1 VPKYIVDVNWRY
13 SVMPDAKHIKK
24 KASFSVIYILIAFL
38 ILALL
43 QLWIAPNREN
53 VSYSQFKQY
62 ITEGKINAVVVSQRN
77 LKGYEKIQGQEKTEP
92 LFPQQIYVTPRV
104 DDKNLVEFLEHN
116 NVEIIG
122 ENENTFLMA
131 VLSWI
136 LPALIFVGIWVW
148 AMKKMGQGSGIM
160 TLGKSKAKIIAQT
173 DVGVTFKDVAGQ
185 DEAIQELQEILEF
198 LRTPEKF
205 TQLGAKIPKGILLVG
220 PPGTGKT
227 LLAKAVAGEAGVP
240 FFSISGSDFIEMFVG
255 LGAARVRDLFEQ
267 AAKQAPCLVFID
279 ELDALGKARG
289 AGNLAGHDEREQTLN
304 QLLVEMDGFE
314 PNLGVVILAATNRPE
329 ILDPAL
335 LRPGRFD
342 RHILVDRP
350 DLKGRIDVL
359 HVHTRNMRLSK
370 DVDLEIIAR
379 RTPGFTGADLANLVN
394 EAALLAARKEKKEV
408 TPQELEEAIDRIIA
422 GLEKKNR
429 VLNEKE
435 KRTVAYHETGH
446 ALVASFR
453 PTAEKVHK
461 ISIVPRGIGALGFTL
476 QLPTEDRYLMSRQE
490 LLEKIDVLLGGR
502 GAEVIIFDE
511 ITTGA
516 QNDLQRATEIARSM
530 VTLYGMTENLGSVT
544 YEPAPSPF
552 LQQQL
557 YPHAREIS
565 DETAR
570 LIDLEVRNIIDAR
583 MKEVLNTLKDH
594 EDLLHLVA
602 QKLLEKETLESEEFR
617 VLIGK
622 SEPDE
627 PETPKT
633 STIAADVRTV

>member
-1 VPKYIVDVNWRY
+1 
-13 SVMPDAKHIKK
+13 MPEAKNIKT
-24 KASFSVIYILIAFL
+24 KASFSIVYVLIALL
-38 ILALL
+38 ILSLL

-53 VSYSQFKQY
+53 VSYSQFKKY
-62 ITEGKINAVVVSQRN
+62 IADGKINSVVVSQRY
-77 LKGYEKIQGQEKTEP
+77 LKGYDKIQGKDKTEP
-92 LFPQQIYVTPRV
+92 LFPQQIFVTPRV
-104 DDKNLVEFLEHN
+104 DDKNLVEFLEQN
-116 NVEIIG
+116 NVEIIA
-122 ENENTFLMA
+122 ENENTFLMTL
-131 VLSWI
+131 LSWV
-136 LPALIFVGIWVW
+136 LPAVIFVGIWAW
-148 AMKKMGQGSGIM
+148 AMKRMGQGSGIM
-160 TLGKSKAKIIAQT
+160 TLGKSKARIVAQT

-185 DEAIQELQEILEF
+185 EEAIQELQEVLEF
-198 LRTPEKF
+198 LRSPGKF

-279 ELDALGKARG
+279 ELDAVGKARG

-304 QLLVEMDGFE
+304 QLLVEMDGFQ

-350 DLKGRIDVL
+350 GLKGRIEIL
-359 HVHTRNMRLSK
+359 QVHTRKMKLSK

-394 EAALLAARKEKKEV
+394 EAALLAARKEKQEV
-408 TPQELEEAIDRIIA
+408 TPQELEEAIDRIVA

-446 ALVASFR
+446 ALVAAFR
-453 PTAEKVHK
+453 KTAEKVHK

-476 QLPTEDRYLMSRQE
+476 QLPTEDRYLMSKRE

-502 GAEVIIFDE
+502 GAEITIFHE

-530 VTLYGMTENLGSVT
+530 VTIYGMTENLGSVT
-544 YEPAPSPF
+544 YDQTPSPF
-552 LQQQL
+552 LQQSF
-557 YPHAREIS
+557 YPQQREIS

-570 LIDLEVRNIIDAR
+570 LIDTEVRNIIDSR
-583 MKEVLNTLKDH
+583 MEEVLKTLK
-594 EDLLHLVA
+594 ERENLLHIVA
-602 QKLLEKETLESEEFR
+602 KRLLEKETLESDEFTELVGNMQEEE
-617 VLIGK
+617 K
-622 SEPDE
+622 T
-627 PETPKT
+627 TPKT
-633 STIAADVRTV
+633 GTIAADVRSI